1 MLSAFALILKSPLLL
16 LRAMQQPKKK
26 VRNIIGMFAVFLC
39 VSGTASAAG
48 VHAVPASRI
57 SVRLPA
63 GMVAQAHTSDGSLN
77 LTIDSQKTDWGRV
90 LLQGSDMSYVDV
102 IAGIKAP
109 EGAHYYV
116 MECGSGNTEEEILSW
131 LDDYESEDHSL
142 GTLA

>member
-1 MLSAFALILKSPLLL
+1 MSSGICVIFMLISSMIMALQDERREFLSMLSAFALIFKSPLLL

-39 VSGTASAAG
+39 VSGAASAAG

-77 LTIDSQKTDWGRV
+77 LTIDSQKRIGGVFCFREAIC
-90 LLQGSDMSYVDV
+90 L
-102 IAGIKAP
+102 
-109 EGAHYYV
+109 
-116 MECGSGNTEEEILSW
+116 
-131 LDDYESEDHSL
+131 
-142 GTLA
+142 TLM